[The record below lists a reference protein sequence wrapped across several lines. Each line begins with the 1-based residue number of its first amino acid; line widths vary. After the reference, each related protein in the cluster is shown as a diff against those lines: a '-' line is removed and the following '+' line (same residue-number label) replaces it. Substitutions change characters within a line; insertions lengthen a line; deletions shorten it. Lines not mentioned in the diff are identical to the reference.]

1 MRANGCGPQVSYP
14 VPAAAAPGST
24 LRRAARLEACP
35 FDGRIVAVGGHLHG
49 GAKDMWLS
57 QPRCGNRRLLDT
69 APRFGMPNH
78 LYYRARPIL
87 HEPGPVD
94 TRYFLSR
101 TGIPVSKGER
111 LRLTGDLRRQRAR
124 TRA

>member
-1 MRANGCGPQVSYP
+1 M
-14 VPAAAAPGST
+14 
-24 LRRAARLEACP
+24 
-35 FDGRIVAVGGHLHG
+35 F
-49 GAKDMWLS
+49 LS

-69 APRFGMPNH
+69 APRFGMPDN

-101 TGIPVSKGER
+101 KGIPVR
-111 LRLTGDLRRQRAR
+111 AARRSASRASTRTSAR